1 MEQKSTFKSI
11 TSEITELQEK
21 KNRDYGNAF
30 HDSYEEFGMITAVI
44 RLNDKMNRLKSLVR
58 NGKADVNESM
68 RDTLI
73 DLAAYAIMTIEELD
87 NV

>member
-1 MEQKSTFKSI
+1 MEQKSTFESI
-11 TSEITELQEK
+11 VSEITELHEK

-58 NGKADVNESM
+58 NGKAEVNESI

>member
-1 MEQKSTFKSI
+1 
-11 TSEITELQEK
+11 
-21 KNRDYGNAF
+21 
-30 HDSYEEFGMITAVI
+30 
-44 RLNDKMNRLKSLVR
+44 MNRLKSLVR
-58 NGKADVNESM
+58 NRKAEVNESI